1 MGVADMSFKPPIE
14 VLSTLEN
21 EIKRGFLGY
30 YGGIESYRREVTKWL
45 KTKHDWEP
53 KPEWVSTAHGLVAA
67 IGTALRAFT
76 NQSDGIIIFSPVYH
90 QFRNI
95 IKANNREMIESE
107 MIKKN
112 GRYYL
117 DLDNLENKVFSGMS
131 LYYCGIIGL
140 VITGLLIWVTEY
152 YTGTNY
158 RPVRSVASSSTTGHG
173 TNVIQGLA
181 VSLEATAI
189 PALIIVTGILATNH
203 IAGLYGIAIAVTTM
217 LALAGMVVAPVSY
230 THLTLPTKRIV

>member
-1 MGVADMSFKPPIE
+1 MNALYKGFVVSAVSSLIILYPVTDY
-14 VLSTLEN
+14 VL
-21 EIKRGFLGY
+21 
-30 YGGIESYRREVTKWL
+30 
-45 KTKHDWEP
+45 
-53 KPEWVSTAHGLVAA
+53 GLDN
-67 IGTALRAFT
+67 T
-76 NQSDGIIIFSPVYH
+76 Y
-90 QFRNI
+90 
-95 IKANNREMIESE
+95 
-107 MIKKN
+107 
-112 GRYYL
+112 
-117 DLDNLENKVFSGMS
+117 NLENKVFSGMS
-131 LYYCGIIGL
+131 LYYCGVIGL

-217 LALAGMVVAPVSY
+217 LALAGMVVALDAYGPV
-230 THLTLPTKRIV
+230 TDNAGGIAEM